1 MEKEPT
7 NKSNNNS
14 RKTATIKQNQQN
26 AQCKTFCSVRTVLHV
41 CNSVIVCGNVECMW
55 MLLLAMVL
63 AVNHTVIQMLRNS
76 PMFISFIWFVG
87 CLFFVCELLQLEQ
100 WTRYHFVCTACVFV
114 LFLSLFY
121 FMLLIVY
128 CLTLGISII
137 STKKKINN
145 NTVHACIQKQNKN
158 DEYIP
163 GFHFASILES
173 YSHTYSFKLI
183 MDFGLSSCNE
193 IHLCVFYIGNITK
206 ETKSEKNDERK
217 TLKRKPNFMKQTKT
231 IRTVQNLSKIIFRF
245 FFVCT
250 EDLFLLFSA
259 IFKNQPEK
267 KHWTE

>member
-1 MEKEPT
+1 MHVNAIARNGAGCEPYSDSNVKEQSYVYIVYMIRWLPV
-7 NKSNNNS
+7 
-14 RKTATIKQNQQN
+14 
-26 AQCKTFCSVRTVLHV
+26 FCLRAASTRTVNTIPFRLHSMRV
-41 CNSVIVCGNVECMW
+41 
-55 MLLLAMVL
+55 
-63 AVNHTVIQMLRNS
+63 R
-76 PMFISFIWFVG
+76 F
-87 CLFFVCELLQLEQ
+87 
-100 WTRYHFVCTACVFV
+100 VFV
-114 LFLSLFY
+114 SFLFHVVDRILSYSRHFDHFY
-121 FMLLIVY
+121 K
-128 CLTLGISII
+128 
-137 STKKKINN
+137 KKKINN